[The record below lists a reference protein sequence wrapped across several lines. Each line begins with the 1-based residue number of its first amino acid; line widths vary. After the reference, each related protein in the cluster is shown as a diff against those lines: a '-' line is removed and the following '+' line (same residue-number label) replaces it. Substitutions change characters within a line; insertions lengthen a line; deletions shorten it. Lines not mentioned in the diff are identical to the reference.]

1 MMKHIETVKEYM
13 DWYGF
18 QKILSISLIICIVYK
33 FLIYTKDFLP
43 KFSIFETCSL
53 PSIKGNAPLFYI
65 STIFSLYKQSTPNLP
80 AMCLALQALF
90 GFCQVYGKNGL
101 FTFKLLFKPVVV
113 FFKPETVEAIL
124 SSSEHIEKSR
134 EYRLLRPWI
143 GTGLITRIE
152 KAVMYRTLCPWLYP
166 DIIFYSTPM
175 GRQFKANLQLV
186 HGLNKKVLKQK
197 IELTKCIRTDASA
210 KDTENQTVEAKV
222 RKPFL
227 ELLLEYHLK
236 DPSFTEQD
244 IKEHVDTIMFGGHE
258 TTATVM
264 SWVLYC
270 LGIYAEAQQEVHEEL
285 DIIFENERN
294 EYISRAVLAK
304 MKYLECVIKETLRL
318 YPVVPFIT
326 RENNRPFKVLDQDVS
341 QGSMCFVFISAL
353 HRDPVSFPDPEKF
366 DPNRFLAENSTGR
379 HPYAYTP
386 FSAGPRN
393 CVGQKFGMM
402 EAKTILAC
410 VLRRFRVISL
420 DPRDKVLTYANIIIR
435 NVHPLRLRFV
445 PR

>member
-1 MMKHIETVKEYM
+1 MTSFLIETVKEYM

-143 GTGLITRIE
+143 GTGLITSPTTKWHKHRKLVTPTFHFSILDNFIPVFQKQADALISKILSHMQEPWIDIVPLMSLCTLDIICETAMGVSMNFLSGENCDYSDAMHEIE

-304 MKYLECVIKETLRL
+304 MKYLECVIK
-318 YPVVPFIT
+318 
-326 RENNRPFKVLDQDVS
+326 
-341 QGSMCFVFISAL
+341 
-353 HRDPVSFPDPEKF
+353 
-366 DPNRFLAENSTGR
+366 
-379 HPYAYTP
+379 
-386 FSAGPRN
+386 
-393 CVGQKFGMM
+393 
-402 EAKTILAC
+402 
-410 VLRRFRVISL
+410 
-420 DPRDKVLTYANIIIR
+420 
-435 NVHPLRLRFV
+435 
-445 PR
+445 